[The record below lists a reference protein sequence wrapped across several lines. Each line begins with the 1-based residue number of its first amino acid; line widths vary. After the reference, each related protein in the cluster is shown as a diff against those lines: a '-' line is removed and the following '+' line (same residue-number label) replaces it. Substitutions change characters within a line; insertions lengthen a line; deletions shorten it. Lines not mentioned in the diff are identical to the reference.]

1 MSTECCVQLIIME
14 KIATPCADLEMT
26 NLVII
31 LVMLMGTKSAL
42 MGGKKILKTQKE
54 TTVPKLYAALDVIM
68 SMDTATVPDNANA
81 AMDMKVHFV
90 INVSDILDANMA
102 NVMNLGL
109 AIVKKVGVVYFAT
122 KI

>member
-1 MSTECCVQLIIME
+1 
-14 KIATPCADLEMT
+14 
-26 NLVII
+26 
-31 LVMLMGTKSAL
+31 MGTKSAL
-42 MGGKKILKTQKE
+42 MGGKKILKMPKE
-54 TTVPKLYAALDVIM
+54 TIVPKLYAALDVIM
-68 SMDTATVPDNANA
+68 SMDTATVPDNANV

-109 AIVKKVGVVYFAT
+109 AIAKKVGVVYFAT

>member
-1 MSTECCVQLIIME
+1 ME

-68 SMDTATVPDNANA
+68 SMDTATVPANANV

>member
-1 MSTECCVQLIIME
+1 ME
-14 KIATPCADLEMT
+14 KIATPCADLGMT

-31 LVMLMGTKSAL
+31 LVMLMATKSAW
-42 MGGKKILKTQKE
+42 MGGKKILKTQKG

-68 SMDTATVPDNANA
+68 SMDTATVPDNANV

-109 AIVKKVGVVYFAT
+109 AIAKKVGVVYSAT